1 MIAAEVF
8 FWQDLDQC
16 QLRQYKFALS
26 PQKNQQ
32 IDPRSRIPIQNAD
45 PGWSKGWLSRGDQP
59 IKQIDPRSR
68 IQDLRWFKCTPS
80 QRMTNQLNRKTNR
93 LMQDPGSRIQDDLS
107 AHQARG
113 WLCWSVQPTPC
124 SFSPIFPPY
133 CLTLPLHRPYV
144 IKCRLYC
151 PNPFETFR
159 YGAVC
164 VSKPSEYFPKP
175 FERTKPS
182 DMWQFACENLQS
194 TSLTP
199 SKKQNLQ
206 IWGFFCMSEPFVDFL
221 QIWHSIH
228 PIGILKIQNWS

>member
-1 MIAAEVF
+1 MI
-8 FWQDLDQC
+8 Q
-16 QLRQYKFALS
+16 
-26 PQKNQQ
+26 
-32 IDPRSRIPIQNAD
+32 D
-45 PGWSKGWLSRGDQP
+45 PGWSE
-59 IKQIDPRSR
+59 
-68 IQDLRWFKCTPS
+68 CTPS
-80 QRMTNQLNRKTNR
+80 QGMTVLQWPTISWSMIHDPGSRMIQVHTKPRDDCAGVTNQSNRKTDWSKI
-93 LMQDPGSRIQDDLS
+93 QDPGSRMIQVHTKPWDDC
-107 AHQARG
+107 AE
-113 WLCWSVQPTPC
+113 PTPC

-133 CLTLPLHRPYV
+133 CLTPLHRPYV